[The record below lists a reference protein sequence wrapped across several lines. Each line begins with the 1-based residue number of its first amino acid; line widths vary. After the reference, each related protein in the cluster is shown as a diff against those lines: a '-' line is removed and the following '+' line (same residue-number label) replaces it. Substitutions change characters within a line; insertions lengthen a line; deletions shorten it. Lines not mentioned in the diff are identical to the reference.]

1 MRFRYSQWTED
12 DEKRSGKL
20 GLQDLMNL
28 FNQLLL
34 QTNGDVAEALQWM
47 NFLDRK
53 YDFTKGEGLGQFIE
67 YLEKEG
73 YITGYHAHLDPEML
87 GYNMLVFVEIS
98 LSYQSPDSFQ
108 KFSKAVQAL
117 PYILEC
123 HLVSG
128 DSDYLIKARIS
139 GMSEYRALLGDMLL
153 TLPGVKNS
161 KSYIVM
167 EEVKESLELPLDYR
181 KK

>member
-1 MRFRYSQWTED
+1 MSEAR
-12 DEKRSGKL
+12 KRSLDKL
-20 GLQDLMNL
+20 DLRI
-28 FNQLLL
+28 L
-34 QTNGDVAEALQWM
+34 QTLQKDGRISYVD
-47 NFLDRK
+47 LADK
-53 YDFTKGEGLGQFIE
+53 VGLSPTPCIE
-67 YLEKEG
+67 RVRRLEKEG
-73 YITGYHAHLDPEML
+73 YIEGYHARLNPELL

-108 KFSKAVQAL
+108 QFSRAVEEL

-139 GMSEYRALLGDMLL
+139 GISEYRALLGDMLL

-167 EEVKESLELPLDYR
+167 EEVKESLELPLDQVPLR
-181 KK
+181 K

>member
-1 MRFRYSQWTED
+1 MED
-12 DEKRSGKL
+12 ARKRTLDKL
-20 GLQDLMNL
+20 DISILR
-28 FNQLLL
+28 
-34 QTNGDVAEALQWM
+34 ALQKDGRISYVD
-47 NFLDRK
+47 LADK
-53 YDFTKGEGLGQFIE
+53 VGLSSTPCIE
-67 YLEKEG
+67 RVRRLEKDG

-87 GYNMLVFVEIS
+87 GYNMLVFVEIA

-181 KK
+181 AKK

>member
-1 MRFRYSQWTED
+1 MLEGR
-12 DEKRSGKL
+12 KRSLDKL
-20 GLQDLMNL
+20 DMRILKTLQNDGRISYIDLASKVGLSS
-28 FNQLLL
+28 
-34 QTNGDVAEALQWM
+34 TPC
-47 NFLDRK
+47 
-53 YDFTKGEGLGQFIE
+53 IE
-67 YLEKEG
+67 RVKRLEKEG
-73 YITGYHAHLDPEML
+73 YIEGYHARLNPKLL
-87 GYNMLVFVEIS
+87 GYKMLVFVEIS

-108 KFSKAVQAL
+108 KFSESVEKL

-139 GMSEYRALLGDMLL
+139 GISEYRALLGDVLL

-167 EEVKESLELPLDYR
+167 EELKESLLLPLD
-181 KK
+181 